1 MSGLTYFEA
10 MNETEQQRSVF
21 FSCQE
26 DHGKTMVADLC
37 NMSGGW
43 NAGCAK
49 EPLCYPTKR
58 L

>member
-1 MSGLTYFEA
+1 MSQLTYFEA

-49 EPLCYPTKR
+49 EPFFYPTKR